1 MNNFKNFFKFTK
13 NNLRITIIGYRNIAK
28 QELWLVII
36 HQKYNIYNIIVYKKY
51 NKSTSLNLIV
61 FCKLN

>member
-1 MNNFKNFFKFTK
+1 M
-13 NNLRITIIGYRNIAK
+13 ITIIGYRNIAK